1 MTMPYDMQLGMVWPP
16 MDGHDGQP
24 HYVHSVAAF
33 PSMALAPY
41 ILPDLKSKR
50 LTREHTSY
58 LESQFQACAKPN
70 TNVKRSIAVHLGV
83 SVEKINNWFQNRR
96 AKHKQDLK
104 KQAQQQQADLDA
116 ASKPNSNSGDSPQDP
131 TPFTFTSGS
140 SASSLPSAASSPP
153 SMEFAVIKQE
163 MPMSPSSPTMQL
175 DAAATP
181 ERPDVKVPLTPSIT
195 PAIDATTPM
204 SSMPMPAISL
214 EQYNMPTVS
223 MPMAMPSWI
232 DAQSPDLAATLDMMP
247 SCGDPG
253 LAITIEDQAMAH
265 AVGFGGPLEMEHS
278 EQLFH
283 RRVSSTSSLTDDSVD
298 EFVQQTFGQLKPS
311 AAQTLATR
319 RRKRVPKPLNVA
331 GGRVTKCGMPSGQQ
345 SPALTL
351 GLNNWAMHPD
361 DLPTP
366 LTPLSAA
373 TYSAATSSNGLTSAL
388 AAYFPWTSPPMTPL
402 NMDAQTFQVPV
413 QQRPH
418 QAPPPTPQQ
427 QQPEPQQQEQQSQ
440 HRFFTS
446 CAPPQSAPATQLSF
460 PPSVMPDLPAPPPMM
475 DPRHLRR
482 PSLPNAPAQP
492 SVDRGLWLEFSSP
505 MPAMNMDIPNGFTY

>member
-1 MTMPYDMQLGMVWPP
+1 MGMSLWPP
-16 MDGHDGQP
+16 MDRHDGQP
-24 HYVHSVAAF
+24 HYLHSVAAF
-33 PSMALAPY
+33 PGVTLAPY
-41 ILPDLKSKR
+41 MLPDLKSKR

-104 KQAQQQQADLDA
+104 KLAQQQQADLNA
-116 ASKPNSNSGDSPQDP
+116 PSKPNSNSGDSPQEP
-131 TPFTFTSGS
+131 VPFAFTSGS

-153 SMEFAVIKQE
+153 SLEFPGVKQD
-163 MPMSPSSPTMQL
+163 MSMSPASPTMQL
-175 DAAATP
+175 DTAI
-181 ERPDVKVPLTPSIT
+181 PDMADLKVPLTPAMT
-195 PAIDATTPM
+195 PAVDTTTPM
-204 SSMPMPAISL
+204 TTMSMPAISL
-214 EQYNMPTVS
+214 EQYTMPTVS

-232 DAQSPDLAATLDMMP
+232 DAQSPDLAATLDIMP
-247 SCGDPG
+247 SCGDAG
-253 LAITIEDQAMAH
+253 LAISLEDQAMAH
-265 AVGFGGPLEMEHS
+265 AVGFATGLEMDPAAPER
-278 EQLFH
+278 LFH
-283 RRVSSTSSLTDDSVD
+283 RRVSSTSSLTDDSVED
-298 EFVQQTFGQLKPS
+298 MIQQSYGQLKPS
-311 AAQTLATR
+311 AAQHSAPTLATR

-331 GGRVTKCGMPSGQQ
+331 GGRVVKCGLPSGQQ

-351 GLNNWAMHPD
+351 GLNNWSLGHPD

-373 TYSAATSSNGLTSAL
+373 TYQSAAASSSGLTSAL

-402 NMDAQTFQVPV
+402 NMENQAFSVPLQQTH
-413 QQRPH
+413 QQH
-418 QAPPPTPQQ
+418 APPPTPQS
-427 QQPEPQQQEQQSQ
+427 QQPEPQQQEQQQ
-440 HRFFTS
+440 HFYAS
-446 CAPPQSAPATQLSF
+446 CAPPQSAPATQLAF
-460 PPSVMPDLPAPPPMM
+460 PPSVMPDLPAPPQIM

-482 PSLPNAPAQP
+482 PSLPNAPVQP